1 MILHETKKGA
11 VLLEQS
17 DLVKG
22 GGSNFSNDIWLV
34 RSISVCYLSTW
45 GSNDVKMWLQWG
57 YNDDIM
63 MLQWGYKEV
72 TMMI

>member
-22 GGSNFSNDIWLV
+22 GGSNFSNDI
-34 RSISVCYLSTW
+34 
-45 GSNDVKMWLQWG
+45 
-57 YNDDIM
+57 
-63 MLQWGYKEV
+63 
-72 TMMI
+72 